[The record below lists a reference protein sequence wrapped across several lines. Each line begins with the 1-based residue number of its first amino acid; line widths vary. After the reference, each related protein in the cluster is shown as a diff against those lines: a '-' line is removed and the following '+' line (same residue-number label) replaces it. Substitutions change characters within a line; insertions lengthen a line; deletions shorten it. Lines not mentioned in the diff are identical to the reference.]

1 MLQWASFFHI
11 LIFRNSFFYYIYSH
25 IFIFSLPNFIFPCP
39 LGIYPIA
46 RDWYL
51 VASDCLFSVIV
62 MPFGYVISKKNQR
75 WSKKVPNV
83 KSLKAYVKVAAG
95 THTLRGNH
103 KLDPSI
109 ITRVTN
115 SFFRDGSLFFSDFL
129 YKSRAWELWISEVAH
144 FLRLFLI
151 AQFLIS
157 NIWRR
162 NRLVILILYKEIDV
176 PETKKLRSFL
186 VGCG

>member
-51 VASDCLFSVIV
+51 VASDCLFSVTV
-62 MPFGYVISKKNQR
+62 VPFGYVISKKNQR
-75 WSKKVPNV
+75 WSKKVL
-83 KSLKAYVKVAAG
+83 KSEITQGLCKSCSRDSHFTG
-95 THTLRGNH
+95 DH
-103 KLDPSI
+103 KLDRSI

-129 YKSRAWELWISEVAH
+129 YKSRAW
-144 FLRLFLI
+144 
-151 AQFLIS
+151 
-157 NIWRR
+157 
-162 NRLVILILYKEIDV
+162 
-176 PETKKLRSFL
+176 
-186 VGCG
+186 

>member
-1 MLQWASFFHI
+1 MGIFFPYINIQKFLFLLYI
-11 LIFRNSFFYYIYSH
+11 LAYFYFF
-25 IFIFSLPNFIFPCP
+25 FTQFLFPCP